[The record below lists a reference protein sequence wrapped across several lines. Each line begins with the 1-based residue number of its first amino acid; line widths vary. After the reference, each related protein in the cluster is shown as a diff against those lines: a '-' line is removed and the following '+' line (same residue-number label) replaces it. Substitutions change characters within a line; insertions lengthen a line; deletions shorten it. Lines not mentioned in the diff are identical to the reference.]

1 MTWGARW
8 VYCPKMSR
16 YCGTDNSEP
25 ILRAAAEWRERSLVG
40 AGSVF
45 SAEQLWNR
53 SNIESLRHH
62 FIDAADEG
70 EGGFLD
76 KLETQL
82 LPAEPQVKRL
92 ASEMLWLLFLCPNNI
107 NPETKKEQ
115 ITTVWQWSNRPLP
128 QSDALSTPVL
138 EGIGSGGPG
147 FHFFRWKE
155 LAFLIEV
162 MLAFRD
168 LNEEQRERLLANG
181 SALSEWLAKQPEGEA
196 RQFRHM
202 LLYLLF
208 PDEFE
213 RIFSLSDKRA
223 VVQAF
228 EALSPEEVQ
237 RIEAARVDEAIFKV
251 RKELEEKYKTT
262 ELDFY
267 TPPLVTQ
274 WGASSSFETSTKGIE
289 RKHIL
294 EAIKEIDR
302 DGIPTDARSTTYDLI
317 HGAKRYPPKY
327 VLSLAAKYATGAVY
341 DRELFSGGEKSQ
353 AFALLRAKGFAIE
366 RKDFTVNLLKK
377 FLQQADAAD
386 DLSTKDYPKS
396 YRGLRV
402 SVSFGKGNVAR
413 IPWISFLGP
422 AQETANGIYP
432 VYLYYRETS
441 LLILAYGISETA
453 KPVGTW
459 NFPADTVT
467 VQKRLVDAGSK
478 AERYGDSYVF
488 SSYPA
493 NQLDPVQITVDLD
506 SLVEQYL
513 IQLSSDDEKPVE
525 QPDVASIDVPPL
537 EPAPEPYALEDATK
551 DLFIDPE
558 QFKKIVDLWTRKR
571 NLILSGPPGVGK
583 TFFSRRLAYTLFK
596 EKAPERVGAV
606 QFHQSYSY
614 EDFVQGYRPSKDGF
628 TRKNGLFYDFCEQ
641 ARDDNGRRYVFII
654 DEINRGNVSK
664 IFGELLML
672 VEADKRSS
680 EWQIPLAYSQTQE
693 ETFYVPENVYIV
705 GLMNSADRSLAVV
718 DYALRRRF
726 AFVQLTPAYGSARF
740 RSFLKDRGAS
750 TSLVETIID
759 NMGALNEF
767 IAKDTANLGPG
778 FVIGHSFFCDVPKE
792 GVPDREWYETVIDT
806 EIAPLLDEYWFD
818 KPDEVRKWVSRLKG
832 I

>member
-1 MTWGARW
+1 
-8 VYCPKMSR
+8 MSR

-25 ILRAAAEWRERSLVG
+25 ILRAAAEWRERALIG

-45 SAEQLWNR
+45 STEQLWNTPT
-53 SNIESLRHH
+53 IESLRRH
-62 FIDAADEG
+62 FIDAAGEG

-76 KLETQL
+76 KLTIQL
-82 LPAEPQVKRL
+82 SPAEPQVKRL

-115 ITTVWQWSNRPLP
+115 ITTVWEWSGRPLLE
-128 QSDALSTPVL
+128 SDALSTPVL

-147 FHFFRWKE
+147 FHFLRWKE

-162 MLAFRD
+162 MLAFRALDDGQKQD
-168 LNEEQRERLLANG
+168 LLTNG
-181 SALSEWLAKQPEGEA
+181 SAMSEWLAKQPEGEA

-223 VVQAF
+223 VIQAF
-228 EALSPEEVQ
+228 DELSPEAVQKIEV
-237 RIEAARVDEAIFKV
+237 ARVDQELFKI
-251 RKELEEKYKTT
+251 RKDLENKYKTR

-267 TPPLVTQ
+267 SPPLVTQ
-274 WGASSSFETSTKGIE
+274 WGASPSFATSTKDIE
-289 RKHIL
+289 REHIL
-294 EAIKEIDR
+294 EAISEIDR
-302 DGIPTDARSTTYDLI
+302 EGIPTDARSTTYDLI

-327 VLSLAAKYATGAVY
+327 VLSLAAKHATGTVY

-377 FLQQADAAD
+377 FLQQADTAD

-422 AQETANGIYP
+422 EQETANGIYP
-432 VYLYYRETS
+432 VYLYYREAG
-441 LLILAYGISETA
+441 LLILAYGISETS
-453 KPVGTW
+453 KPMRIW
-459 NFPADTVT
+459 DLPADAMT
-467 VQKRLVDAGSK
+467 VQARLVETGSK

-493 NQLDPVQITVDLD
+493 NQLDPTQITSDLD
-506 SLVEQYL
+506 RLVERYL
-513 IQLSSDDEKPVE
+513 VQLSSGERAAEP
-525 QPDVASIDVPPL
+525 PDVAVTNAPPSI
-537 EPAPEPYALEDATK
+537 EPAPEPYTLEEATK
-551 DLFIDPE
+551 DLFVDPE
-558 QFKKIVDLWTRKR
+558 QFKKIIDLWNRKK

-583 TFFSRRLAYTLFK
+583 TFFSRRLAYALFK

-614 EDFVQGYRPSKDGF
+614 EDFVQGYRPSRDGF
-628 TRKNGLFYDFCEQ
+628 SRKNGLFYDFCEQ

-654 DEINRGNVSK
+654 DEVNRGNVSK

-680 EWQIPLAYSQTQE
+680 EWEIPLAYSQTHE
-693 ETFYVPENVYIV
+693 ETFHVPNNVYIV

-726 AFVQLTPAYGSARF
+726 AFVQLTPAYGSPRF

-750 TSLVETIID
+750 TSLIEEIID
-759 NMGALNEF
+759 NMGALNDF

-792 GVPDREWYETVIDT
+792 GVPDREWYEAVIDT